1 MFLFLFQNVALQW
14 VHDNIASF
22 GGDPNHVTL
31 MGESSGAASVG
42 LHLLSPISKD
52 LFQRAILQSAG
63 ASPRWGF
70 LSNRDSL
77 LRAGKGPENFF
88 SFFIN
93 TTIYRWNF
101 LNLK

>member
-1 MFLFLFQNVALQW
+1 M
-14 VHDNIASF
+14 HDNIASF

-77 LRAGKGPENFF
+77 IRVGKGP
-88 SFFIN
+88 
-93 TTIYRWNF
+93 F
-101 LNLK
+101 LNYLTPILMTIDGLTTLHKASMH